1 MSTNSNASLR
11 YHILDMCF
19 SNTHHK
25 YTIDDLLD
33 IVNEK
38 LGDKEGRS
46 ISIRQLRKDIQDM
59 RDRLMYDAPITAYP
73 LEGRKCY
80 YRYSDPDFS
89 IFNNELSSE
98 EIENLQTTIK
108 MLGKYRGIP
117 ANAWIEEVVSSLEYR
132 FGIKANSE
140 NLISFEQNEQLKGL
154 EYLST
159 IIDATINHQPLN
171 IDYCTFKGNKIKMV
185 IHPYYVK
192 QYNGRWFL
200 FGLDDGYD
208 RIANVALDRIQ
219 HINNA
224 STAFKKNDSADFETY
239 FDDIIGVTIPGED
252 VKKESVILRF
262 TKERFPYVVSKP
274 IHQSQRIIEGEDYEV
289 EIQVKP
295 NRELYQQ
302 IFSFIPDV
310 EVISPQWLRVEIIEK
325 MKKNLR
331 KYSTMQN
338 DCIVEE

>member
-1 MSTNSNASLR
+1 MSTNNNASLR
-11 YHILDMCF
+11 YRILDRCF
-19 SNTHHK
+19 SNTHHQ
-25 YTIDDLLD
+25 YTIDELLD

-46 ISIRQLRKDIQDM
+46 INMRQLRKDIQDM
-59 RDRLMYDAPITAYP
+59 RDRVMYDAPIKAYP

-80 YRYSDPDFS
+80 YRYSDPNFS

-140 NLISFEQNEQLKGL
+140 NLISFEQNEQLNGL

-171 IDYCTFKGNKIKMV
+171 IDYCTFKENKIKMV

-200 FGLDDGYD
+200 LGLDNRHD
-208 RIANVALDRIQ
+208 RITNVALDRIQ
-219 HINNA
+219 HLNNA
-224 STAFKKNDSADFETY
+224 NVVFKKNYSVDFETY
-239 FDDIIGVTIPGED
+239 FDDIIGVTIPGNNI
-252 VKKESVILRF
+252 KKESIILRF
-262 TKERFPYVVSKP
+262 TNERFPYIVSKP
-274 IHQSQRIIEGEDYEV
+274 IHQSQRIIEGKDCEV

-295 NRELYQQ
+295 NKELYQQ
-302 IFSFIPDV
+302 IIYQHSKP
-310 EVISPQWLRVEIIEK
+310 K
-325 MKKNLR
+325 MMTLTI
-331 KYSTMQN
+331 YG
-338 DCIVEE
+338 

>member
-1 MSTNSNASLR
+1 MTMSTNNNASLR
-11 YHILDMCF
+11 YLILDRCF
-19 SNTHHK
+19 SNTHHQ
-25 YTIDDLLD
+25 YTIDELLD

-46 ISIRQLRKDIQDM
+46 INMRQLRKDIQDM
-59 RDRLMYDAPITAYP
+59 RDRVMYDAPITAYP
-73 LEGRKCY
+73 LDGRKCY
-80 YRYSDPDFS
+80 YRYSDSDFS
-89 IFNNELSSE
+89 VFNNELSSE

-108 MLGKYRGIP
+108 VLGKYRGIP

-159 IIDATINHQPLN
+159 IIDATINHQPLD
-171 IDYCTFKGNKIKMV
+171 IDYCTFKENKIRML

-200 FGLDDGYD
+200 FGLDNGHD

-219 HINNA
+219 HINNT
-224 STAFKKNDSADFETY
+224 SVVFKKNKSVDFSTY
-239 FDDIIGVTIPGED
+239 FDDIIGVTIPQEN
-252 VKKESVILRF
+252 VNKESIVLRF
-262 TKERFPYVVSKP
+262 AQERFPYVVSKP
-274 IHQSQRIIEGEDYEV
+274 IHQSQRIIEGEDCEV

-302 IFSFIPDV
+302 IFSFIPDI
-310 EVISPQWLRVEIIEK
+310 EVISPQWLRNEII
-325 MKKNLR
+325 KKINENLKR
-331 KYSTMQN
+331 FSI
-338 DCIVEE
+338 CAE

>member
-1 MSTNSNASLR
+1 MTMPTNNNASLR
-11 YHILDMCF
+11 YRILDRCF
-19 SNTHHK
+19 SNTHHQ
-25 YTIDDLLD
+25 YTIDELLD

-38 LGDKEGRS
+38 LGDKEGSS

-59 RDRLMYDAPITAYP
+59 RDRVMYDAPITAYP
-73 LEGRKCY
+73 LDGRKCY

-89 IFNNELSSE
+89 VFNNELSSE

-117 ANAWIEEVVSSLEYR
+117 ANVWIEEVVSSLEYR

-140 NLISFEQNEQLKGL
+140 NLISFEQNEQLKGV
-154 EYLST
+154 EFLST
-159 IIDATINHQPLN
+159 IIDAAINHQPLD

-200 FGLDDGYD
+200 FGLDNGHD

-219 HINNA
+219 HMNNA
-224 STAFKKNDSADFETY
+224 SVVFKKSNSINFNTY
-239 FDDIIGVTIPGED
+239 FDDIIGVTIPGENI
-252 VKKESVILRF
+252 KKESIILRF
-262 TKERFPYVVSKP
+262 TKERFPYVISKP
-274 IHQSQRIIEGEDYEV
+274 IHQSQRIIEEGGCEV
-289 EIQVKP
+289 EINVKP
-295 NRELYQQ
+295 NKELYQQ

-310 EVISPQWLRVEIIEK
+310 EVISPQWLREKIIEI

-331 KYSTMQN
+331 KYSTM
-338 DCIVEE
+338 

>member
-1 MSTNSNASLR
+1 MPTTSNASLR
-11 YHILDMCF
+11 YCILDRCF
-19 SNTHHK
+19 SNTHHQ

-33 IVNEK
+33 IVNDK
-38 LGDKEGRS
+38 LEDKEGCS

-59 RDRLMYDAPITAYP
+59 RDRVMYDAPITAYP

-89 IFNNELSSE
+89 IFNNELSLE
-98 EIENLQTTIK
+98 EIENLHATIE

-154 EYLST
+154 EFLSN
-159 IIDATINHQPLN
+159 IIDSTINHQPLD
-171 IDYCTFKGNKIKMV
+171 IDYCTFKGNKIKML

-200 FGLDDGYD
+200 FGLDDGHE
-208 RIANVALDRIQ
+208 RIANTALDRIQ

-224 STAFKKNDSADFETY
+224 SVAFKKNDSVDFKTY
-239 FDDIIGVTIPGED
+239 FNDIIGVTIPGEN
-252 VKKESVILRF
+252 VKKESIILRF
-262 TKERFPYVVSKP
+262 TKERFPYIVSKP
-274 IHQSQRIIEGEDYEV
+274 IHQSQRIIERENYKV

-310 EVISPQWLRVEIIEK
+310 EVVSPKWFRDEITEK
-325 MKKNLR
+325 IKDNLKKYL
-331 KYSTMQN
+331 SMQN
-338 DCIVEE
+338 DCIVTI

>member
-11 YHILDMCF
+11 YRILDRCF

>member
-1 MSTNSNASLR
+1 MSTNNNASLR
-11 YHILDMCF
+11 YRILDRCF
-19 SNTHHK
+19 SNTHHQ
-25 YTIDDLLD
+25 YTIDELLD

-46 ISIRQLRKDIQDM
+46 INMRQLRKDIQDM
-59 RDRLMYDAPITAYP
+59 RDRVMYDAPIKAYP

-80 YRYSDPDFS
+80 YRYSDPNFS

-140 NLISFEQNEQLKGL
+140 NLISFEQNEQLNGL

-171 IDYCTFKGNKIKMV
+171 IDYCTFKENKIKMV

-200 FGLDDGYD
+200 LGLDNRHD
-208 RIANVALDRIQ
+208 RITNVALDRIQ

-224 STAFKKNDSADFETY
+224 NVVFKKNYSVDFETY
-239 FDDIIGVTIPGED
+239 FDDIIGVTIPGNNI
-252 VKKESVILRF
+252 KKESISLRF
-262 TKERFPYVVSKP
+262 TKERFPYIVSKP
-274 IHQSQRIIEGEDYEV
+274 IHQSQRIIEGKYCEV

-295 NRELYQQ
+295 NKELYQQ
-302 IFSFIPDV
+302 IFSFIPDI
-310 EVISPQWLRVEIIEK
+310 EVISPQWLRDEIIEK
-325 MKKNLR
+325 IKENLKR
-331 KYSTMQN
+331 FFI
-338 DCIVEE
+338 CAG

>member
-1 MSTNSNASLR
+1 MSTNNNASLR
-11 YHILDMCF
+11 YRILDRCF
-19 SNTHHK
+19 SNTHHQ
-25 YTIDDLLD
+25 YTIDELLD

-46 ISIRQLRKDIQDM
+46 INMRQLRKDIQDM
-59 RDRLMYDAPITAYP
+59 RDRVMYDAPIKAYP

-80 YRYSDPDFS
+80 YRYSDPNFS

-171 IDYCTFKGNKIKMV
+171 IDYCTFKENKIKMV

-200 FGLDDGYD
+200 LGLDNGHD
-208 RIANVALDRIQ
+208 RITNVALDRIQ

-224 STAFKKNDSADFETY
+224 NVVFKKNYSVDFETY
-239 FDDIIGVTIPGED
+239 FDDIIGVTIPGNNI
-252 VKKESVILRF
+252 KKESIILRF
-262 TKERFPYVVSKP
+262 TKERFPYIVSKP
-274 IHQSQRIIEGEDYEV
+274 IHQSQRIIEGKDCEV

-295 NRELYQQ
+295 NKELYQQ
-302 IFSFIPDV
+302 IFSFIPDI
-310 EVISPQWLRVEIIEK
+310 EVISPQWLRDEIIEK
-325 MKKNLR
+325 IKENLKR
-331 KYSTMQN
+331 FFI
-338 DCIVEE
+338 CAG

>member
-1 MSTNSNASLR
+1 MSTNNNASLR
-11 YHILDMCF
+11 YLILDRCF
-19 SNTHHK
+19 SNTHHQ
-25 YTIDDLLD
+25 YTIDELLD

-46 ISIRQLRKDIQDM
+46 INIRQLRKDIQDM
-59 RDRLMYDAPITAYP
+59 RDRVMYDAPIKAYP

-80 YRYSDPDFS
+80 YRYSDPNFS

-140 NLISFEQNEQLKGL
+140 KLISFEQNEQLNGL

-200 FGLDDGYD
+200 FGFDNGHD
-208 RIANVALDRIQ
+208 RITNVALDRIQ
-219 HINNA
+219 YINNA
-224 STAFKKNDSADFETY
+224 NVVFKKNYSVDFETY
-239 FDDIIGVTIPGED
+239 FDDIIGVTIPGKNI
-252 VKKESVILRF
+252 KKESIILRF
-262 TKERFPYVVSKP
+262 TKERFPYIVSKP
-274 IHQSQRIIEGEDYEV
+274 IHQSQRIIEGKDCEV

-295 NRELYQQ
+295 NKELYQQ
-302 IFSFIPDV
+302 IFSFIPDI
-310 EVISPQWLRVEIIEK
+310 EVISPQWLRDEIIEK
-325 MKKNLR
+325 IKENLKR
-331 KYSTMQN
+331 FFI
-338 DCIVEE
+338 CAE

>member
-1 MSTNSNASLR
+1 MQKGSKASLR
-11 YHILDMCF
+11 YFILDKCF
-19 SNTHHK
+19 SNTHHQ
-25 YTIDDLLD
+25 YTIDELLD

-38 LGDKEGRS
+38 LGDKEGSS

-59 RDRLMYDAPITAYP
+59 RDRVMYDAPITAYP
-73 LEGRKCY
+73 LDGRKCY

-89 IFNNELSSE
+89 VFNNELSPE

-117 ANAWIEEVVSSLEYR
+117 ANTWIEEVVSSLEYR

-159 IIDATINHQPLN
+159 IIDAAINHQPLN

-200 FGLDDGYD
+200 FGLDNGHE
-208 RIANVALDRIQ
+208 RIANIALDRIQ
-219 HINNA
+219 RMNNA
-224 STAFKKNDSADFETY
+224 SVVFKKNDSIDFNTY
-239 FDDIIGVTIPGED
+239 FDDIIGVTIPRED
-252 VKKESVILRF
+252 VKKESIILRF
-262 TKERFPYVVSKP
+262 TKERFLYVISKP
-274 IHQSQRIIEGEDYEV
+274 IHQSQRIVEGKDSEV
-289 EIQVKP
+289 EIQVNP
-295 NRELYQQ
+295 NKELCQQ
-302 IFSFIPDV
+302 IFSFIPDI
-310 EVISPQWLRVEIIEK
+310 EVISPQWLRNEVKEK
-325 MKKNLR
+325 LADNLR
-331 KYSTMQN
+331 IYSTMQN
-338 DCIVEE
+338 DCIVEK

>member
-1 MSTNSNASLR
+1 MPTTSNASLR
-11 YHILDMCF
+11 YCILDRCF
-19 SNTHHK
+19 SNTHHQ
-25 YTIDDLLD
+25 YTIDKLLE

-38 LGDKEGRS
+38 LGDKEGSS

-59 RDRLMYDAPITAYP
+59 RDRVMYDAPITAYP

-117 ANAWIEEVVSSLEYR
+117 ANAWIEEVISSLEYR

-154 EYLST
+154 EFLSK
-159 IIDATINHQPLN
+159 IIDATINHQPLD
-171 IDYCTFKGNKIKMV
+171 IDYCTFKGNKIKML

-200 FGLDDGYD
+200 FSLDNHE
-208 RIANVALDRIQ
+208 RIANIALDRIQ

-224 STAFKKNDSADFETY
+224 NVTFKKNNSINFDTY
-239 FDDIIGVTIPGED
+239 FNDIIGVTIPGED
-252 VKKESVILRF
+252 VKKEPIILRF

-274 IHQSQRIIEGEDYEV
+274 IHQSQRIIEGDNYEV

-302 IFSFIPDV
+302 LFSFIPDV
-310 EVISPQWLRVEIIEK
+310 EIVSPQWLRNEIT
-325 MKKNLR
+325 KKIKDNLK
-331 KYSTMQN
+331 KYLSMQD
-338 DCIVEE
+338 DCIATI

>member
-1 MSTNSNASLR
+1 MPTNSNASLR
-11 YHILDMCF
+11 YSILDKCF
-19 SNTHHK
+19 SNTHHQ
-25 YTIDDLLD
+25 YTIDELLD
-33 IVNEK
+33 IVNDK

-46 ISIRQLRKDIQDM
+46 INIRQLRKDIQDM
-59 RDRLMYDAPITAYP
+59 RDRIMFNAPIKAYP
-73 LEGRKCY
+73 MEGRKCY

-89 IFNNELSSE
+89 IFNNELSLE
-98 EIENLQTTIK
+98 EIENLRATID
-108 MLGKYRGIP
+108 MLCKYRGIP
-117 ANAWIEEVVSSLEYR
+117 ANVWIEEVVSSLEYR

-154 EYLST
+154 EYLSI
-159 IIDATINHQPLN
+159 IIDATINHQPLDV
-171 IDYCTFKGNKIKMV
+171 DYCTFNGNKIKMV

-200 FGLDDGYD
+200 FGLDNGHD

-219 HINNA
+219 HMNNA
-224 STAFKKNDSADFETY
+224 SVVFKKNDSADFETY
-239 FDDIIGVTIPGED
+239 FDDIIGVTIPGEN
-252 VKKESVILRF
+252 VKKESIILRF

-274 IHQSQRIIEGEDYEV
+274 IHQSQRIVEGDGCEV

-325 MKKNLR
+325 MKKDLR

-338 DCIVEE
+338 DRIDEK

>member
-1 MSTNSNASLR
+1 MQKGSKASLR
-11 YHILDMCF
+11 YFILDKCF
-19 SNTHHK
+19 SNTHHQ
-25 YTIDDLLD
+25 YTIDELLD

-38 LGDKEGRS
+38 LGDKEGSS

-59 RDRLMYDAPITAYP
+59 RDRVMYDAPITAYP

-89 IFNNELSSE
+89 VFNNELSSE

-117 ANAWIEEVVSSLEYR
+117 ANVWIEEVVSSLEYR

-154 EYLST
+154 EFLSK
-159 IIDATINHQPLN
+159 IIDATINHRPLDV
-171 IDYCTFKGNKIKMV
+171 DYYTFKGNKIKMV
-185 IHPYYVK
+185 IHSYYVK

-200 FGLDDGYD
+200 FGLDNGHD

-219 HINNA
+219 HIDNA
-224 STAFKKNDSADFETY
+224 NVVFKKNDSVDFETY

-252 VKKESVILRF
+252 VKKESIILRF

-274 IHQSQRIIEGEDYEV
+274 IHQSQRIVEGKDCDV
-289 EIQVKP
+289 EIKVKP

-302 IFSFIPDV
+302 IFSFIPDI
-310 EVISPQWLRVEIIEK
+310 EVISPQWLRDEIIEK
-325 MKKNLR
+325 IKENLKR
-331 KYSTMQN
+331 FFI
-338 DCIVEE
+338 CAE

>member
-11 YHILDMCF
+11 YHILDRCF

-59 RDRLMYDAPITAYP
+59 RDRVMYDAPITAYP

>member
-1 MSTNSNASLR
+1 MPTTSNASLR
-11 YHILDMCF
+11 YSILDKCF
-19 SNTHHK
+19 SNTHHQ
-25 YTIDDLLD
+25 YTISELLD

-38 LGDKEGRS
+38 LGDKEGSS

-59 RDRLMYDAPITAYP
+59 RDRVMYDAPITAYP

-89 IFNNELSSE
+89 VFNNELSSE

-117 ANAWIEEVVSSLEYR
+117 ANVWIEEVVSSLEYR

-154 EYLST
+154 EFLSK
-159 IIDATINHQPLN
+159 IIDATINHRPLDV
-171 IDYCTFKGNKIKMV
+171 DYYTFKGNKIKMV

-200 FGLDDGYD
+200 FGLDNGHD

-219 HINNA
+219 HIDNA
-224 STAFKKNDSADFETY
+224 NVVFKKNDSVDFETY

-252 VKKESVILRF
+252 VKKESIILRF
-262 TKERFPYVVSKP
+262 TKERFPYVVNKP
-274 IHQSQRIIEGEDYEV
+274 IHQSQRIVEGKDCEV
-289 EIQVKP
+289 EIRVKP

-338 DCIVEE
+338 DRIDEK

>member
-1 MSTNSNASLR
+1 MQKGSKASLR
-11 YHILDMCF
+11 YFILDKCF
-19 SNTHHK
+19 SNTHHQ
-25 YTIDDLLD
+25 YTIDELLD

-38 LGDKEGRS
+38 LGDKEGSS

-59 RDRLMYDAPITAYP
+59 RDRVMYDAPITAYP
-73 LEGRKCY
+73 LDGRKCY

-89 IFNNELSSE
+89 VFNNELSSE

-140 NLISFEQNEQLKGL
+140 NLISFEQNEQLNGL

-192 QYNGRWFL
+192 QYNGRWFF
-200 FGLDDGYD
+200 FGLDNGHE
-208 RIANVALDRIQ
+208 RIANIALDRIKY
-219 HINNA
+219 IDNA
-224 STAFKKNDSADFETY
+224 NVVFKKSNSINFNTY
-239 FDDIIGVTIPGED
+239 FDDIIGVTILGENI
-252 VKKESVILRF
+252 KKESIILRF

-274 IHQSQRIIEGEDYEV
+274 IHQSQRIIEREGCEV
-289 EIQVKP
+289 EINVKP
-295 NRELYQQ
+295 NKELYQQ
-302 IFSFIPDV
+302 IFSFIPDI
-310 EVISPQWLRVEIIEK
+310 EVISPQWLRNEIIEK
-325 MKKNLR
+325 MKENLK
-331 KYSTMQN
+331 KYLPVQN
-338 DCIVEE
+338 NCTIIK

>member
-59 RDRLMYDAPITAYP
+59 RDRVMYDAPITAYP

-262 TKERFPYVVSKP
+262 TKERFPYVVNKP
-274 IHQSQRIIEGEDYEV
+274 IHQSQRIVEGKDCDV
-289 EIQVKP
+289 EIKVKP

-310 EVISPQWLRVEIIEK
+310 EVISPQWLRDEIIEK
-325 MKKNLR
+325 IKENLKR
-331 KYSTMQN
+331 FFI
-338 DCIVEE
+338 CAG

>member
-1 MSTNSNASLR
+1 MSTNNNASLR
-11 YHILDMCF
+11 YRILDRCF
-19 SNTHHK
+19 SNTHHQ
-25 YTIDDLLD
+25 YTIDELLD

-46 ISIRQLRKDIQDM
+46 INMRQLRKDIQDM
-59 RDRLMYDAPITAYP
+59 RDRVMYDAPIKAYP

-80 YRYSDPDFS
+80 YRYSDPNFS

-140 NLISFEQNEQLKGL
+140 NLISFEQNEQLNGL

-171 IDYCTFKGNKIKMV
+171 IDYCTFKENKIKMV

-200 FGLDDGYD
+200 LGLDNGHD
-208 RIANVALDRIQ
+208 RITNVALDRIQ

-224 STAFKKNDSADFETY
+224 NVVFKKNYSVDFETY
-239 FDDIIGVTIPGED
+239 FDDIIGVTIPGNNI
-252 VKKESVILRF
+252 KKESIILRF
-262 TKERFPYVVSKP
+262 TKERFPYIVSKP
-274 IHQSQRIIEGEDYEV
+274 IHQSQRIIEGKDCEV

-295 NRELYQQ
+295 NKELYQQ
-302 IFSFIPDV
+302 IFSFIPDI
-310 EVISPQWLRVEIIEK
+310 EVISPQWLRDEIIEK
-325 MKKNLR
+325 IKENLKR
-331 KYSTMQN
+331 FFI
-338 DCIVEE
+338 CAG

>member
-11 YHILDMCF
+11 YHILDRCF

-59 RDRLMYDAPITAYP
+59 RDRVMYDAPITAYP

-338 DCIVEE
+338 DRIDEK

>member
-1 MSTNSNASLR
+1 MPTNSNASLR
-11 YHILDMCF
+11 YLILDRCF
-19 SNTHHK
+19 SNTHHQ
-25 YTIDDLLD
+25 YTIDELLD

-59 RDRLMYDAPITAYP
+59 RDRVMYDAPITAYP
-73 LEGRKCY
+73 LDGRKCY
-80 YRYSDPDFS
+80 YRYSDSDFS
-89 IFNNELSSE
+89 VFNNELSSE
-98 EIENLQTTIK
+98 EIENLRATIE

-117 ANAWIEEVVSSLEYR
+117 ANTWIEEVVSSLEYR
-132 FGIKANSE
+132 FGIKANPE

-171 IDYCTFKGNKIKMV
+171 IDYCTFKGNKIRML

-200 FGLDDGYD
+200 FGLDNGHD
-208 RIANVALDRIQ
+208 RIINVALDRIQ
-219 HINNA
+219 HMNNA
-224 STAFKKNDSADFETY
+224 SVAFKKNDSADFETY

-252 VKKESVILRF
+252 VKKESIILRF

-274 IHQSQRIIEGEDYEV
+274 IHQSQRIIGGKECEV

-310 EVISPQWLRVEIIEK
+310 EVISPQWLRDEII
-325 MKKNLR
+325 KKIKENLKR
-331 KYSTMQN
+331 FSI
-338 DCIVEE
+338 CAE

>member
-1 MSTNSNASLR
+1 M
-11 YHILDMCF
+11 
-19 SNTHHK
+19 
-25 YTIDDLLD
+25 
-33 IVNEK
+33 
-38 LGDKEGRS
+38 
-46 ISIRQLRKDIQDM
+46 RQLRKDIQDM
-59 RDRLMYDAPITAYP
+59 RDRVMYDAPIKAYP

-80 YRYSDPDFS
+80 YRYSDPNFS

-140 NLISFEQNEQLKGL
+140 NLISFEQNEQLNGL

-171 IDYCTFKGNKIKMV
+171 IDYCTFKENKIKMV

-200 FGLDDGYD
+200 LGLDNRHD
-208 RIANVALDRIQ
+208 RITNVALDRIQ

-224 STAFKKNDSADFETY
+224 NVVFKKNYSVDFETY
-239 FDDIIGVTIPGED
+239 FDDIIGVTIPGNNI
-252 VKKESVILRF
+252 KKESIILRF
-262 TKERFPYVVSKP
+262 TKERFPYIVSKP
-274 IHQSQRIIEGEDYEV
+274 IHQSQRIIEGKYCEV

-295 NRELYQQ
+295 NKELYQQ
-302 IFSFIPDV
+302 IFSFIPDI
-310 EVISPQWLRVEIIEK
+310 EVISPQWLRDEIIEK
-325 MKKNLR
+325 IKENLKR
-331 KYSTMQN
+331 FFI
-338 DCIVEE
+338 CAG

>member
-1 MSTNSNASLR
+1 MPTTSNASLR
-11 YHILDMCF
+11 YCILDRCF
-19 SNTHHK
+19 SNTHHR
-25 YTIDDLLD
+25 YTIDNLLE

-59 RDRLMYDAPITAYP
+59 RDRVMYDAPITAYP

-80 YRYSDPDFS
+80 YRYSDSDFS
-89 IFNNELSSE
+89 IFNNELSLE
-98 EIENLQTTIK
+98 EIENLHATIE

-154 EYLST
+154 EFLSN
-159 IIDATINHQPLN
+159 IIDATINHQPLD
-171 IDYCTFKGNKIKMV
+171 IDYCTFKGNKIKML

-192 QYNGRWFL
+192 QYNGRWFFL
-200 FGLDDGYD
+200 GLDDGHE
-208 RIANVALDRIQ
+208 RIANIALDRIQ

-224 STAFKKNDSADFETY
+224 SVAFKKNDSVDFNTY
-239 FDDIIGVTIPGED
+239 FNDIIGVTIPGEN
-252 VKKESVILRF
+252 VKKESIILRF
-262 TKERFPYVVSKP
+262 TKERFPYIVSKP
-274 IHQSQRIIEGEDYEV
+274 IHQSQRIVEGKDCDV
-289 EIQVKP
+289 EIRVKP

-338 DCIVEE
+338 DRIDEK

>member
-1 MSTNSNASLR
+1 MQKGSKASLR
-11 YHILDMCF
+11 YFILDKCF
-19 SNTHHK
+19 SNTHHQ
-25 YTIDDLLD
+25 YTIDELLD

-38 LGDKEGRS
+38 LGDKEGSS

-59 RDRLMYDAPITAYP
+59 RDRVMYDAPITAYP
-73 LEGRKCY
+73 LDGRKCY

-89 IFNNELSSE
+89 VFNNELSSE

-117 ANAWIEEVVSSLEYR
+117 ANVWIEEVVSSLEYR

-154 EYLST
+154 NFLSD
-159 IIDATINHQPLN
+159 IIDATINHQPFD
-171 IDYCTFKGNKIKMV
+171 IDYCTFKGDKIKMV

-200 FGLDDGYD
+200 FGLDNGHD

-219 HINNA
+219 HMNNA
-224 STAFKKNDSADFETY
+224 SVVFKKNDSVDFETY

-252 VKKESVILRF
+252 VKKESIILRF

-274 IHQSQRIIEGEDYEV
+274 IHQSQRIVEGKDCEV

-338 DCIVEE
+338 DRIDEK

>member
-1 MSTNSNASLR
+1 MPTNSNASLR
-11 YHILDMCF
+11 YRILDRCF
-19 SNTHHK
+19 SNTHHQ
-25 YTIDDLLD
+25 YTIDELLD

-46 ISIRQLRKDIQDM
+46 INMRQLRKDIQDM
-59 RDRLMYDAPITAYP
+59 RDRVMYDAPITAYP
-73 LEGRKCY
+73 LVGRKCY
-80 YRYSDPDFS
+80 YRYSDPNFS
-89 IFNNELSSE
+89 VFNNELSSE

-140 NLISFEQNEQLKGL
+140 NLISFEQNEQLNGL

-171 IDYCTFKGNKIKMV
+171 IDYCTFKENKIKMV

-200 FGLDDGYD
+200 LGLDNRHD
-208 RIANVALDRIQ
+208 RITNVALDRIQ

-224 STAFKKNDSADFETY
+224 NVVFKKNYSVDFETY
-239 FDDIIGVTIPGED
+239 FDDIIGVTIPGNNI
-252 VKKESVILRF
+252 KKESIILRF
-262 TKERFPYVVSKP
+262 TKERFPYIVSKP
-274 IHQSQRIIEGEDYEV
+274 IHQSQRIIEGKDCEV

-295 NRELYQQ
+295 NKELYQQ
-302 IFSFIPDV
+302 IFSFIPDI
-310 EVISPQWLRVEIIEK
+310 EVISPQWLRDEIIEK
-325 MKKNLR
+325 IKENLKR
-331 KYSTMQN
+331 FFI
-338 DCIVEE
+338 CAG